1 MTERTSR
8 STDVDRPYLDSI
20 MWTTLIG
27 GAELPSTVV
36 PVGRTP
42 DGLPVGIQV
51 IGGHFEDRTTLAVA
65 RVLEGLLGGYEP
77 PPSDADRLIHTGR
90 ASFERAGLSLV
101 GPSLI
106 SPWRPVP
113 A

>member
-1 MTERTSR
+1 M
-8 STDVDRPYLDSI
+8 
-20 MWTTLIG
+20 IG

-51 IGGHFEDRTTLAVA
+51 IGGHGEDRTTLAVA

-77 PPSDADRLIHTGR
+77 PPGI
-90 ASFERAGLSLV
+90 
-101 GPSLI
+101 
-106 SPWRPVP
+106 
-113 A
+113 

>member
-1 MTERTSR
+1 M
-8 STDVDRPYLDSI
+8 I
-20 MWTTLIG
+20 

-51 IGGHFEDRTTLAVA
+51 IGGHGEDRTTLAVA

-77 PPSDADRLIHTGR
+77 PPRI
-90 ASFERAGLSLV
+90 
-101 GPSLI
+101 
-106 SPWRPVP
+106 
-113 A
+113 